1 MPGTRGNWCCHGGA
15 RKQATGATAV
25 LSLATG
31 VQVYMAVEPVDLRKG
46 FDGLSAAV
54 QAVFDRNV
62 LDGHLFLFLNR
73 RRDRVKLLWW
83 DRDGLAVFY
92 KRLERGTYEIPRHA
106 PGEKQLRIDATQ
118 LSLLLNGV
126 QLDSVKHRRRYRR
139 DSLELISP
147 GV

>member
-1 MPGTRGNWCCHGGA
+1 
-15 RKQATGATAV
+15 V
-25 LSLATG
+25 LNLATG
-31 VQVYMAVEPVDLRKG
+31 MQVYMAVDPVDLRKG

-73 RRDRVKLLWW
+73 RRDRMKLLWW

-106 PGEKQLRIDATQ
+106 ASDKHLQLDATQ
-118 LSLLLNGV
+118 LALLLNGI
-126 QLDSVKHRRRYRR
+126 QLDSAKRRPRY
-139 DSLELISP
+139 SP
-147 GV
+147 MRTRE